1 MDTVAN
7 MLTIIRNAE
16 AVAKPSVTVPYSR
29 MKFDIAKILERKG
42 FVAGVEKKSKKIQK
56 SVKNYP
62 CLEIALKYNDKVPAV
77 AGFKKISK
85 PGQRIYLASS
95 DIRKVKQGHGIGVIS
110 TSKGLMTEN
119 EARRQNVGGEMMFEI
134 W

>member
-7 MLTIIRNAE
+7 MLTIIRNAQ

-29 MKFDIAKILERKG
+29 LKYDIARILERKG
-42 FVAGVEKKSKKIQK
+42 FVVDVEKKSKKNPK
-56 SVKNYP
+56 SSKSYP
-62 CLEIALKYNDKVPAV
+62 CLEIGLKYNDKVPAV
-77 AGFKKISK
+77 GGFKKISK

-110 TSKGLMTEN
+110 TSKGVMTEG
-119 EARRQNVGGEMMFEI
+119 EARRQKIGGEMMFEI